1 MRETHR
7 QQVVRFVWY
16 RLLEAEGIEAEGVG
30 RSCDISVGG
39 LGMYTSRPLPQ
50 DALVFLEIAT
60 RDFNLSAVGRV
71 RHSSPAEGDTHRV
84 GVSFI
89 VVPPN
94 DRVLLKRLC
103 EPEDYQR

>member
-1 MRETHR
+1 MRQTHR

-16 RLLEAEGIEAEGVG
+16 RLLEGEGSEAEGVG

-39 LGMYTSRPLPQ
+39 VGMITPRPLPL

-60 RDFNLSAVGRV
+60 REFNLSAVGRV
-71 RHSSPAEGDTHRV
+71 RHSAPADGDTHRV
-84 GVSFI
+84 GVSFV

-103 EPEDYQR
+103 EPEEYQR